1 MFKFTRHNTEKGQ
14 GLTEYALI
22 LVLATF
28 AVIFVLT
35 QFGPLIG
42 NVFSS
47 INTSLENASG
57 GESQL
62 VEVAPEPEPEPEPQ
76 PCASTPDFEAWKSS
90 VNSTCSS
97 YSGKGN
103 WVAYSCDANANVTS
117 ATCWYDGDGW
127 NTPKPMNMGSYYH

>member
-1 MFKFTRHNTEKGQ
+1 MFKNNRHNNESGQ

-28 AVIFVLT
+28 AVILVLT
-35 QFGPLIG
+35 FLGPIIG
-42 NVFSS
+42 NVFST
-47 INTSLENASG
+47 INTSIEKASG

-62 VEVAPEPEPEPEPQ
+62 VEVAPEPEPEPEP
-76 PCASTPDFEAWKSS
+76 CASTPAFEAWKSN

-103 WVAYSCDANANVTS
+103 WVAYSCDANANVTI
-117 ATCWYDGDGW
+117 ATCWYGGDGW
-127 NTPKPMNMGSYYH
+127 NTPKPMNMGTFSH

>member
-1 MFKFTRHNTEKGQ
+1 MFKNNRHNNESGQ

-28 AVIFVLT
+28 AVILVLT
-35 QFGPLIG
+35 FLGPIIG
-42 NVFSS
+42 NVFST
-47 INTSLENASG
+47 INTSIEKASG
-57 GESQL
+57 GDSQL
-62 VEVAPEPEPEPEPQ
+62 VEVAPEPEPEPEP
-76 PCASTPDFEAWKSS
+76 CASTPEFEAWKSS

-117 ATCWYDGDGW
+117 ATCWYGGDGW
-127 NTPKPMNMGSYYH
+127 NTPKPMNMGSYAH